1 MLPDGPLLWTLA
13 WKKLC
18 SDVPTDYNCSNQ
30 AAVVIELDKKLL
42 LLVKKAQLALLLL
55 CAHIFLSQ

>member
-18 SDVPTDYNCSNQ
+18 SDVPTDYNCLNQ
-30 AAVVIELDKKLL
+30 AAIVIELGKKLL
-42 LLVKKAQLALLLL
+42 LLIKKLN
-55 CAHIFLSQ
+55 

>member
-18 SDVPTDYNCSNQ
+18 SDVPTDYNCLNQ
-30 AAVVIELDKKLL
+30 AVVVIELGKKLL
-42 LLVKKAQLALLLL
+42 LLIEKAQLVLLLST
-55 CAHIFLSQ
+55 HIS